1 MPAGSGQEN
10 PTMTATNPT
19 ATTKPA
25 APQKPAIDP
34 ETVTLS
40 GYVLDERYAPGSVQT
55 TDPTDPSKAHAR
67 IGEAAATYAHVPK
80 HRHGLPESIART
92 PAEVPR
98 GMPVVVDAEAW
109 APWAP
114 LMAEVVPPG
123 FPQRYAYSFV
133 RVPGDHVAFDAVA
146 EGDLDGDGVLSRA
159 TLHGSVDATGS
170 MQLTPDVEFID
181 ALE

>member
-1 MPAGSGQEN
+1 MSLLEATAGLSL
-10 PTMTATNPT
+10 
-19 ATTKPA
+19 TTIVLIVAVPILQRELRA
-25 APQKPAIDP
+25 SHQAEARD
-34 ETVTLS
+34 TL
-40 GYVLDERYAPGSVQT
+40 L
-55 TDPTDPSKAHAR
+55 R
-67 IGEAAATYAHVPK
+67 IGAAAATYAQVPK

-98 GMPVVVDAEAW
+98 GTPVVVDAEAW
-109 APWAP
+109 APWGP

-133 RVPGDHVAFDAVA
+133 RIAGDHAAFDAAA

-159 TLHGSVDATGS
+159 TLHGAVDASGR
-170 MQLTPDVEFID
+170 MQLAPDVEFID

>member
-1 MPAGSGQEN
+1 MLEASAGLSL
-10 PTMTATNPT
+10 
-19 ATTKPA
+19 A
-25 APQKPAIDP
+25 AIVLIVAVPILKRELHASHQAEARD
-34 ETVTLS
+34 TL
-40 GYVLDERYAPGSVQT
+40 L
-55 TDPTDPSKAHAR
+55 R

-92 PAEVPR
+92 PAEVPL

-133 RVPGDHVAFDAVA
+133 RVPGDNAAFDAVA

-159 TLHGSVDATGS
+159 TLHGSVDGTGS